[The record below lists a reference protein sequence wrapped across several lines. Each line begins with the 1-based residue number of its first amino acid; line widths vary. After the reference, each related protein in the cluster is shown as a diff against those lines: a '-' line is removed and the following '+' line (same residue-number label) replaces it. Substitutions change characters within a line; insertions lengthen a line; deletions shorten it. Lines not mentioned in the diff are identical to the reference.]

1 MNRKTIAH
9 ALSSTVLAL
18 GVLSVPAFAQEA
30 APAAADA
37 AASDGDIIVT
47 AQRRSEKL
55 SDVPIAIVA
64 QTSEQ
69 LERSGI
75 ISVKD
80 LATVTPGL
88 NMSGNGPNSQP
99 AIRGVSS
106 TQTDPGND
114 ANVAT
119 YVDGVYQSSQ
129 TANNVAD
136 LADVERIEVLK
147 GPQGTLF
154 GRNATGGAIRI
165 VTRKPS
171 YTPTGSIEGSY
182 GKLNEI
188 MVKGY
193 VSAPIVAD
201 KAAFSLS
208 GVFNDSDGYAYD
220 VVRKVKA
227 TGINSKTV
235 RGKLLLEPVE
245 TLSIEL
251 FGSYGKIRN
260 GNFGAYTALN
270 GNSAANLTPGLNP
283 IVPARA
289 NTFTYSANRDGPFF
303 KTRTWTVGGNI
314 SLQTEVGTLTSITAY
329 NDAYSDY
336 NTEGDFSNLDLVYYR
351 LQQNQKDFSQELT
364 FSTEKFGTVQG
375 TAGLFYYD
383 SLGEYD
389 PLEAD
394 FGPNGPTNPQTYIWS
409 KQKTKAYAAF
419 GELNWTPTD
428 QIAVILGARYSS
440 EKREASGNFTFGVK
454 QKPAFFPIGAGKVT
468 YKSFTPRVSVRYN
481 LDSGDNVY
489 ATYSKG
495 FKSGGFNIS
504 AFQPAPFKPEKIDS
518 FEVVLKT
525 STSRIISANLSA
537 FYYKY
542 KDVQVLAIVNGF
554 NVTAN
559 AATAKI
565 YGADAEVTGH
575 WTKQFTTTG
584 SVAWLSAKYD
594 KYPGAVFNTQNPIC
608 RCGSVTTTGDLSNGR
623 MPFSPKLTAG
633 LTANWREEY
642 DFGTIELTGTG
653 YYTSKFYWDN
663 AARIPQKAYGTLG
676 ARAAFT
682 PAGTGLTVY
691 AYGRNLTNSTYLRTV
706 FALNTGDGG
715 SFAPPRTYGV
725 GAKFAF

>member
-1 MNRKTIAH
+1 MNRKTIRH
-9 ALSSTVLAL
+9 ALSLTALACGML
-18 GVLSVPAFAQEA
+18 AIPAFAQEA

-37 AASDGDIIVT
+37 GASDGDIIVT
-47 AQRRSEKL
+47 AQRRNEKL

-88 NMSGNGPNSQP
+88 KMGGNGPNSQP

-106 TQTDPGND
+106 GQTDPGND

-129 TANNVAD
+129 TANNAAD

-165 VTRKPS
+165 VTKKPS
-171 YTPTGSIEGSY
+171 YTPTGSIEASY
-182 GKLNEI
+182 GNLDEVL
-188 MVKGY
+188 VKGY
-193 VSAPIVAD
+193 ISAPIVAD
-201 KAAFSLS
+201 KVAFSLS
-208 GVFNDSDGYAYD
+208 GVFNDSDGYARD
-220 VVRKVKA
+220 IVRNTKA

-235 RGKLLLEPVE
+235 RAKLLIEPVE

-251 FGSYGKIRN
+251 FGTYGKRKD
-260 GNFGAYTALN
+260 GNSAAYTALK

-283 IVPARA
+283 VVPFRA
-289 NTFTYSANRDGPFF
+289 NTYTYSLNRDGPFF
-303 KTRTWTVGGNI
+303 KADTWSIGGTI
-314 SLQTEVGTLTSITAY
+314 ALETEVGTLTSITAY
-329 NDAYSDY
+329 NNAYSDY

-364 FSTEKFGTVQG
+364 FSTEKMGDLQAV
-375 TAGLFYYD
+375 AGVFYYD
-383 SLGEYD
+383 SIGKYD
-389 PLEAD
+389 PLEAT
-394 FGPNGPTNPQTYIWS
+394 FGPSTPTNPATYIWS
-409 KQKTKAYAAF
+409 QQKTKAYAAF

-428 QIAVILGARYSS
+428 QLSVIVGARYNS
-440 EKREASGNFTFGVK
+440 ETRRASGNFSFGVK
-454 QKPAFFPIGAGKVT
+454 QKPAFFPIGAGKVK
-468 YKSFTPRVSVRYN
+468 YDSFTPRISVRYD
-481 LDSGDNVY
+481 LDSGDNIY

-495 FKSGGFNIS
+495 FKSGGYNIS
-504 AFQPAPFKPEKIDS
+504 AFQPTPFKPEKIDA
-518 FEVVLKT
+518 FEVGLKT
-525 STSRIISANLSA
+525 NTSRIISANLSA

-542 KDVQVLAIVNGF
+542 KDLQVLAIVNGF

-559 AATAKI
+559 AATSKI
-565 YGADAEVTGH
+565 WGADAEITGH
-575 WTKQFTTTG
+575 WTPQFTTTG
-584 SVAWLSAKYD
+584 SIAYLDAKYD
-594 KYPGAVFNTQNPIC
+594 KYPGAVFNAQFPGC
-608 RCGSVTTTGDLSNGR
+608 RCGSVTTTGDLSDGR

-633 LTANWREEY
+633 LTANWRETY
-642 DFGTIELTGTG
+642 DFGTVELTGTG
-653 YYTSKFYWDN
+653 YYTSKFFWDN
-663 AARIPQKAYGTLG
+663 AARIEQKAYATLG

-682 PAGTGLTVY
+682 PANSGFTVY
-691 AYGRNLTNSTYLRTV
+691 AYGRNLTNATYLRTV